1 MFEPCSSLL
10 NRCILKVLNT
20 EDHMEA
26 EKLTWEGYEVATS
39 QARWVCTKSRSQTVG
54 FTSPTTLMID
64 GIDYFLEF
72 SARDKRSAD
81 IPDIRTL
88 QLRTS
93 EYLVGSDLPFLQLVV
108 DGQMLETTPWDRFIE
123 VYKRD

>member
-1 MFEPCSSLL
+1 VE
-10 NRCILKVLNT
+10 T
-20 EDHMEA
+20 EE
-26 EKLTWEGYEVATS
+26 LSWEGYEVPTA
-39 QARWVCTKSRSQTVG
+39 QARWVCTKGRSLAVASTA
-54 FTSPTTLMID
+54 D

-72 SARDKRSAD
+72 SAQDKRYAD
-81 IPDIRTL
+81 VPDTRKL

-93 EYLVGSDLPFLQLVV
+93 EYLAGTDLSFLKLVV

>member
-1 MFEPCSSLL
+1 
-10 NRCILKVLNT
+10 
-20 EDHMEA
+20 MEA
-26 EKLTWEGYEVATS
+26 ENLTWEGYEVPTP
-39 QARWVCTKSRSQTVG
+39 QARWVCTRSRAQAVG
-54 FTSPTTLMID
+54 FTSPTTFLLD

-72 SARDKRSAD
+72 SAQNKQSAD

-93 EYLVGSDLPFLQLVV
+93 GYLVATDLSFLKLVV
-108 DGQMLETTPWDRFIE
+108 DGQMLETVPWDRFKE

>member
-1 MFEPCSSLL
+1 MGADELS
-10 NRCILKVLNT
+10 
-20 EDHMEA
+20 
-26 EKLTWEGYEVATS
+26 WEGYEVPTQQAT
-39 QARWVCTKSRSQTVG
+39 WVCTKSRSRMVG
-54 FTSPTTLMID
+54 FTSPTTVMPD

-72 SARDKRSAD
+72 SARNRRSAD
-81 IPDIRTL
+81 VPDSRTL

>member
-1 MFEPCSSLL
+1 MPQ
-10 NRCILKVLNT
+10 NGGTR
-20 EDHMEA
+20 MEA
-26 EKLTWEGYEVATS
+26 EELSWERYEVPTAQAT
-39 QARWVCTKSRSQTVG
+39 WVCTKSRSQAVG
-54 FTSPTTLMID
+54 STAD

-72 SARDKRSAD
+72 AAQNKRSAD
-81 IPDIRTL
+81 IPNTRKL

-93 EYLVGSDLPFLQLVV
+93 EYLVATDLSFLKLVV

>member
-1 MFEPCSSLL
+1 
-10 NRCILKVLNT
+10 
-20 EDHMEA
+20 MEA
-26 EKLTWEGYEVATS
+26 EKLSWEGHKVSTS
-39 QARWVCTKSRSQTVG
+39 QTTWMCTKSRSQAVP
-54 FTSPTTLMID
+54 FTAD

-72 SARDKRSAD
+72 SAQNRPSHD

-93 EYLVGSDLPFLQLVV
+93 EYLVATDLPFLKLVV
-108 DGQMLETTPWDRFIE
+108 DGQMLEAAPWDRFKE